1 MRIARENATV
11 GTSMMVLFRFINV
24 VMYIILIGIIQ

>member
-11 GTSMMVLFRFINV
+11 GASMIVLLRVINV

>member
-11 GTSMMVLFRFINV
+11 GASMIVLLRV